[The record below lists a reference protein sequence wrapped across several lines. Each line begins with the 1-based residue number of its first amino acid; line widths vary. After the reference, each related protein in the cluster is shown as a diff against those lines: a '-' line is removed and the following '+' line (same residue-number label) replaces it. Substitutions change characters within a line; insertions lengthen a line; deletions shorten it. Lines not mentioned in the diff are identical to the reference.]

1 MNKMKEG
8 IIKDTYEAVLKEI
21 QTVITVSYILSV
33 GIGMLFSF
41 QKYSEFGINIFD
53 YADVFDFL
61 IAPFSDFKILLF
73 TIISLTLTYFI
84 FKIDL
89 LWKRKFPKSYSKQSF
104 GWDKKKWYNYFR
116 YISFTIL
123 FIFYLYISAN
133 YYGKISKE
141 QILNQSSIKIRF
153 SDNEFKKG
161 KMIGKTKDVIFILT
175 GEKVE
180 AIPITSLVKE
190 IEIIK

>member
-1 MNKMKEG
+1 MKEG
-8 IIKDTYEAVLKEI
+8 MIKDTYEDVLKEI
-21 QTVITVSYILSV
+21 QTVITISYIIAV
-33 GIGMLFSF
+33 GIGMLFNF

-61 IAPFSDFKILLF
+61 IAPFSDFNILLF
-73 TIISLTLTYFI
+73 TIISLTLTYLLI
-84 FKIDL
+84 KVDL

-104 GWDKKKWYNYFR
+104 GWDKKTWYNSFR

-133 YYGKISKE
+133 YYGNISKK

-161 KMIGKTKDVIFILT
+161 KMIGKTKDVIFIMT